1 MRAQFLNSP
10 DDCQWLRDTALR
22 GVDGVRPFNSFVLY
36 GNEDA
41 PDRVDLYTDAD
52 PLYRDTYQKVDFT
65 EGAPVYCVVS
75 NEGSN

>member
-1 MRAQFLNSP
+1 MIQFLNSP

-52 PLYRDTYQKVDFT
+52 PLYRDTCQRIEFDGDIIID
-65 EGAPVYCVVS
+65 GAMLSLRS
-75 NEGSN
+75 N